1 LSDWLSKVALRF
13 MYVYVC
19 VCSSTH
25 TNLVTKL
32 GAFED
37 FIIFV
42 VAGFRNYENGVTV
55 DERLRP
61 LV

>member
-1 LSDWLSKVALRF
+1 
-13 MYVYVC
+13 MYVYVR